1 MSIIKRSIKHLVKKI
16 YIIIKGKIT
25 TYVQWGKKCT
35 KRIVARNKQIQDI
48 LRYQAKNSPL
58 EGGILKPQVIEV

>member
-1 MSIIKRSIKHLVKKI
+1 MSIIKRNIKHLVKKI

-35 KRIVARNKQIQDI
+35 KHIIAGNKQIQGI
-48 LRYQAKNSPL
+48 LCYQVENSPL
-58 EGGILKPQVIEV
+58 ECGILKPQVIEV